1 MVATSDFSSA
11 MLYLGYI
18 LYIRNHPKHKH
29 IFTEVKAV
37 NARLASTFAKNVTRA
52 SIEDILN

>member
-18 LYIRNHPKHKH
+18 LYIRNHPKH